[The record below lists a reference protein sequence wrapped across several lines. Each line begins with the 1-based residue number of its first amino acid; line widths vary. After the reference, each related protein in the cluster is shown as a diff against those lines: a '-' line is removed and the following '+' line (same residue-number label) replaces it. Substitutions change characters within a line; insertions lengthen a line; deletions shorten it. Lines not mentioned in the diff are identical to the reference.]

1 MWPTL
6 LLAGALAAGTPIERL
21 TLDTAV
27 RLSAEREPTAL
38 AAEHEVAAA
47 SADADFAARLPAPMW
62 MVGIDNLPITGMDAG
77 SFGADEMTMRMVGV
91 EQMWPSARMRD
102 AGRDAA
108 LAMGDVAR
116 VQAEAARRMRA
127 REAGRMWVEGWRAA
141 ATAGVLREEIVAL
154 DEAIAAATAMAK
166 SEPGGAEEAL
176 MLSVE
181 RAEIE
186 AMAELMDGE
195 HASVEEWFAAELGA
209 PVALDD
215 ASPDWTLPEAA
226 PSDALIERHPELRM
240 AEAMRLQAESE
251 SGMAQ
256 AQGGPEWRLTARYG
270 ARSDG
275 RDDMLGVEVGVRFD
289 AFAGDRQNAR
299 ERAAR
304 ARAEAAE
311 ARVAAKRRE
320 LTQLARS
327 ARAKAAAALAAHR
340 RIAQSLLPAA
350 ADHAALVRSRYAA
363 GDATL
368 ADALSAERMHYV
380 HHREALRLEGE
391 ALLALVDLYSLLP
404 EWPR

>member
-1 MWPTL
+1 MWSTL
-6 LLAGALAAGTPIERL
+6 LLAGALAAGTPTERL
-21 TLDTAV
+21 TLDAAV

-47 SADADFAARLPAPMW
+47 HADADFAARLPAPMW

-77 SFGADEMTMRMVGV
+77 SFDADEMTMRMVGV

-141 ATAGVLREEIVAL
+141 ATSRVLREEIAAL
-154 DEAIAAATAMAK
+154 DEAIAAATVMAK
-166 SEPGGAEEAL
+166 SEPGGSEEAL
-176 MLSVE
+176 MLGVE

-186 AMAELMDGE
+186 AMAEVMDGE
-195 HASVEEWFAAELGA
+195 RASVEDWFAAELGA
-209 PVALDD
+209 AVALDD
-215 ASPDWTLPEAA
+215 ASPDWTLPETT

-251 SGMAQ
+251 SAMAQ

-289 AFAGDRQNAR
+289 AFAVDRQDAR

-304 ARAEAAE
+304 ARAEAAQ

-327 ARAKAAAALAAHR
+327 ARAKAAAAQAAHR
-340 RIAQSLLPAA
+340 RIARSLLPAA

-363 GDATL
+363 GTATL
-368 ADALSAERMHYV
+368 TEALAAERMHYI

>member
-1 MWPTL
+1 MWSTL
-6 LLAGALAAGTPIERL
+6 LLAGAIAAGTPIERL
-21 TLDTAV
+21 TLGTAV

-38 AAEHEVAAA
+38 AAEHELAA
-47 SADADFAARLPAPMW
+47 SNADADFAARLPAPMW
-62 MVGIDNLPITGMDAG
+62 MVGFENLPITGMDAG

-91 EQMWPSARMRD
+91 EQMWPSARMRE

-141 ATAGVLREEIVAL
+141 ATARVLREEIAAL
-154 DEAIAAATAMAK
+154 DEAIAAATVMAR
-166 SEPGGAEEAL
+166 SEPGEGEEAL
-176 MLSVE
+176 MLTLE
-181 RAEIE
+181 RAETE
-186 AMAELMDGE
+186 AMAEVMDGE
-195 HASVEEWFAAELGA
+195 RAGVEDWFAAELGA

-215 ASPDWTLPEAA
+215 ARPDWTLPESASLDAA
-226 PSDALIERHPELRM
+226 IDRHPELRM
-240 AEAMRLQAESE
+240 AEAMRVQAESE

-256 AQGGPEWRLTARYG
+256 AQGGPEWRLAARYG

-289 AFAGDRQNAR
+289 AFAGDRQDAR

-304 ARAEAAE
+304 SRAEAAQV
-311 ARVAAKRRE
+311 RLVAKRRE

-327 ARAKAAAALAAHR
+327 ARAKAAAALAACQ
-340 RIAQSLLPAA
+340 RIAHALLPAA

-368 ADALSAERMHYV
+368 ADALTAERMHYV

>member
-1 MWPTL
+1 MWSTF
-6 LLAGALAAGTPIERL
+6 LLAGALAAGTPVERL
-21 TLDTAV
+21 TLESAV

-47 SADADFAARLPAPMW
+47 AADADFAARLPAPMW

-91 EQMWPSARMRD
+91 EQMWPSARMRE

-127 REAGRMWVEGWRAA
+127 REAGRMWVEGWRAT
-141 ATAGVLREEIVAL
+141 ATARVLREEIAAL

-176 MLSVE
+176 MLDVE
-181 RAEIE
+181 RAEID
-186 AMAELMDGE
+186 AMAEVMDGE
-195 HASVEEWFAAELGA
+195 YAGVVGWFTAELGA

-215 ASPDWTLPEAA
+215 AAPDWTLPEAA
-226 PSDALIERHPELRM
+226 PTDAQIERHPELRM
-240 AEAMRLQAESE
+240 AESMRLQAESE

-275 RDDMLGVEVGVRFD
+275 RDDMLGFEVGVRFD
-289 AFAGDRQNAR
+289 AFAVDRQDAR

-304 ARAEAAE
+304 ARAEAAQ
-311 ARVAAKRRE
+311 ARLAAKRRE
-320 LTQLARS
+320 LTQLAHS
-327 ARAKAAAALAAHR
+327 ARAKAAAAQAAHR
-340 RIAQSLLPAA
+340 RITQSLLPAA

-363 GDATL
+363 GTATL
-368 ADALSAERMHYV
+368 AEALAAERMHYI

-391 ALLALVDLYSLLP
+391 ALLALVDLYFLYP